1 MLIITNAL
9 TSNYINVNTI
19 ALSIII
25 VSMGNII
32 ENNFTGGVML
42 YFVYNAISLL
52 ILYIRR
58 TNINDYSLNAY
69 LSTVKI
75 KLLIQI
81 IQVILKY
88 SDVFNNANDFLYM
101 VITIKSNDF
110 VLGNTALFIQVNKY
124 IMNGKWQ
131 WIMWVVMRYLTLF
144 YLGGVVVNG
153 FSYIKRPV
161 YYLWKCDIKK
171 LMIWNMKLGMELVIV
186 NKHFKNIRSKILFTL
201 ILVNQ
206 VFIVKESVYLLI
218 IHILIGYIINIFD
231 CTTNDDNNKLH
242 SLLRASN
249 STTNLQRITLN
260 NNDNILQLDD
270 AG

>member
-1 MLIITNAL
+1 
-9 TSNYINVNTI
+9 
-19 ALSIII
+19 
-25 VSMGNII
+25 
-32 ENNFTGGVML
+32 
-42 YFVYNAISLL
+42 
-52 ILYIRR
+52 
-58 TNINDYSLNAY
+58 
-69 LSTVKI
+69 
-75 KLLIQI
+75 
-81 IQVILKY
+81 
-88 SDVFNNANDFLYM
+88 M
-101 VITIKSNDF
+101 VITIKNNDF

-218 IHILIGYIINIFD
+218 IHILIGCIINIFD

-242 SLLRASN
+242 SLLSVSN